1 MIIHEEF
8 LERARTSWRVPPLSA
23 VLLTDTTL
31 RKRRNNIVKIQS
43 YIRRYLIKKEFKR
56 ISQSAIIIQSYIRRH
71 LKKKEFKRIS
81 QFMSS
86 IYDLQQ
92 NRYSKYSS
100 RDSEFNR
107 AILSKIYYY
116 VSILIKDYRLNLNP
130 LFSIT
135 NECNTHLLNYIIL
148 IQSFIRGFIQRTRFR
163 RQYIQHILDNIQ
175 NIEEDSDDESLE
187 ELIRQYNEACER
199 EQEQEILQ
207 RQRSENNIISSYRRR
222 TINSS
227 SGVLW
232 DNSINMTNDER
243 QQGITITPDTTT
255 IYEAVTNPI
264 SNIHP
269 HQNDV
274 PSIPTEIITN
284 PSCNITG
291 NIIDVD
297 GHVEAGSI
305 NINNQITEN
314 TIIRGGVSAS
324 HNSAEASIG
333 VQQEVSENINV
344 TATTS
349 TNGTSSVGVSAPVSE
364 NISTTAGV
372 SRGPSG
378 STTIRVDLKVPCTI
392 M

>member
-1 MIIHEEF
+1 MIIPEEF
-8 LERARTSWRVPPLSA
+8 LERARTSWKVPPLSA
-23 VLLTDTTL
+23 VLLTET
-31 RKRRNNIVKIQS
+31 RCINIYNDIVLIQS
-43 YIRRYLIKKEFKR
+43 YIRRHQKKKEFKR
-56 ISQSAIIIQSYIRRH
+56 ISQSAILIQSYIRRYQ
-71 LKKKEFKRIS
+71 KKKEFKRIS

-130 LFSIT
+130 ILK
-135 NECNTHLLNYIIL
+135 ELNTYFLNDIIL

-163 RQYIQHILDNIQ
+163 KQYIQHILDNIQ

-232 DNSINMTNDER
+232 DNSINMTNNER
-243 QQGITITPDTTT
+243 QHGTTITPDTTT

-264 SNIHP
+264 SNINP

-274 PSIPTEIITN
+274 SSIPTEIITN

-324 HNSAEASIG
+324 HNSAEASVG
-333 VQQEVSENINV
+333 VQHEFSENINV